1 MTRKDLTAPL
11 RAALRTYSGYLF
23 GRAVIE
29 NLLALADRIAAHSE
43 GFGDLGLP
51 RPS

>member
-1 MTRKDLTAPL
+1 MVCSRLDRFSA
-11 RAALRTYSGYLF
+11 SFHGDYLF